1 MANVKFLKGG
11 LMVFSS
17 SIFIFLFLPLC
28 LLFYFLS
35 PKNVK
40 NYTLLVF
47 SIIFYLFGGP
57 KYLLLLL
64 LVVLIDYFG
73 AILIEKT
80 SKRKLFFIITISLN
94 IGILVFFKYT
104 GFFLNNINSLFGAS
118 IKVPKIVLPIG
129 ISFYTFQAMGYV
141 IDVYRKKVKLQK
153 NFLMLLL
160 YVSLFPQ
167 LVAGPIVRYETIEK
181 ELKSRKT
188 TFEDLC
194 YGIRRFILGFAKKMI
209 IANQMGALADAIFN
223 SSSLSFSIAFL
234 GGLAYMFQIYFD
246 FSAYSDMAIG
256 MGRMFG
262 FKFLENFNF
271 PYIAK
276 SITEFWRRW
285 HISLSSWF
293 RDYVYIPLGGNR
305 KGKKRQI
312 INMFIVWTLTGFW
325 HGAEWNFIFWG
336 IYYFIF
342 LVLEKYV
349 FKNIIKKMPSFIG
362 HIYTLIIVYI
372 GWIIFRCDNLSSLVL
387 YFKSLFTFNITNVSL
402 NELSVYIE
410 TYWVYFI
417 LAFVFQ
423 TPIYYK
429 LIDKIDKMKKSRLKI
444 VLNIIHYSVLLI
456 IFIIAVMFLAY
467 SSYNPF
473 IYFRF

>member
-1 MANVKFLKGG
+1 
-11 LMVFSS
+11 MVFSS
-17 SIFIFLFLPLC
+17 SIFIFLFLPLV
-28 LLFYFLS
+28 LLFYFIV
-35 PKNVK
+35 PDKYK
-40 NYTLLVF
+40 NYVLLIF

-57 KYLLLLL
+57 KYLLLLIT
-64 LVVLIDYFG
+64 VVLIDYIG

-80 SKRKLFFIITISLN
+80 NNRKLFFVITIALN
-94 IGILVFFKYT
+94 ISILVFFKYT
-104 GFFLNNINSLFGAS
+104 GFFLENINGLFNTS
-118 IKVPKIVLPIG
+118 IKIPRIVLPIG
-129 ISFYTFQAMGYV
+129 ISFYTFQAMSYV

-153 NFLMLLL
+153 NFFTLLL

-181 ELKSRKT
+181 QLSKRKT
-188 TFEDLC
+188 TFEDFC
-194 YGIRRFILGFAKKMI
+194 YGIERFILGLSKKVI
-209 IANQMGALADAIFN
+209 IANQMGKLADSIFISN
-223 SSSLSFSIAFL
+223 NLTSPIAFL

-271 PYIAK
+271 PYISK

-285 HISLSSWF
+285 HISLSTWF
-293 RDYVYIPLGGNR
+293 KDYVYIPLGGNR
-305 KGKKRQI
+305 KGIKRQI
-312 INMFIVWTLTGFW
+312 INMFIVWSLTGFW
-325 HGAEWNFIFWG
+325 HGAEWNFIIWG

-349 FKNIIKKMPSFIG
+349 LKKALDKAPSIIL
-362 HIYTLIIVYI
+362 HLYTLLIVYI
-372 GWIIFRCDNLSSLVL
+372 GWIIFRCDNLRALINYL
-387 YFKSLFTFNITNVSL
+387 KALFSFNITKVSM

-410 TYWVYFI
+410 SYWVYFI
-417 LAFVFQ
+417 LAFIFQ

-429 LIDKIDKMKKSRLKI
+429 VVEKIDKTKSKRLK
-444 VLNIIHYSVLLI
+444 NILLALRYISLI
-456 IFIIAVMFLAY
+456 IVFIITIMFLAY
-467 SSYNPF
+467 SCYNPF

>member
-1 MANVKFLKGG
+1 
-11 LMVFSS
+11 MVFSS

-35 PKNVK
+35 PKKYK
-40 NYTLLVF
+40 NYVLLIF

-57 KYLLLLL
+57 KYLILLFT
-64 LVVLIDYFG
+64 VVLIDYIG

-80 SKRKLFFIITISLN
+80 DKRKLFLCITLCFN
-94 IGILVFFKYT
+94 IGILIFFKYT
-104 GFFLNNINSLFGAS
+104 GFFLNNINNIFNLN
-118 IKVPKIVLPIG
+118 INVPKIVLPIG
-129 ISFYTFQAMGYV
+129 ISFYTFQAMSYV

-153 NFLMLLL
+153 NFFTLLL

-181 ELKSRKT
+181 ELKTRKT
-188 TFEDLC
+188 TFEDFC

-209 IANQMGALADAIFN
+209 IANQMGALADTIFG
-223 SSSLSFSIAFL
+223 STSLTFPIAFL

-271 PYIAK
+271 PYISK

-293 RDYVYIPLGGNR
+293 KDYVYIPLGGNR
-305 KGKKRQI
+305 KGIKRQI

-325 HGAEWNFIFWG
+325 HGAEWNFIIWG

-349 FKNIIKKMPSFIG
+349 LKKILEKMPSFLG
-362 HIYTLIIVYI
+362 HIYTLIIIYI
-372 GWIIFRCDNLSSLVL
+372 GWIIFRCDSLNSLVL
-387 YFKSLFTFNITNVSL
+387 YFKSLFNFNITSTSINQ
-402 NELSVYIE
+402 LSVYIE
-410 TYWVYFI
+410 SYFVYFI
-417 LAFVFQ
+417 LAFIFQ

-429 LIDKIDKMKKSRLKI
+429 IIEKIEKMKNGKLKTS
-444 VLNIIHYSVLLI
+444 LNMLHYISLLI
-456 IFIIAVMFLAY
+456 VFIISIMFLAY

>member
-1 MANVKFLKGG
+1 
-11 LMVFSS
+11 MVFST
-17 SIFIFLFLPLC
+17 SIFVFLFLPLV
-28 LLFYFLS
+28 LLFYFLV
-35 PKNVK
+35 PKKFK
-40 NYTLLVF
+40 NYILLIF

-57 KYLLLLL
+57 KYLVLLLC
-64 LVVLIDYFG
+64 VVLIDYIG

-80 SKRKLFFIITISLN
+80 NKRKLFLFITIFLN
-94 IGILVFFKYT
+94 IGILVYYKYT
-104 GFFLNNINSLFGAS
+104 GFFLNNINSLFNLD
-118 IKVPKIVLPIG
+118 INVPEIVLPIG
-129 ISFYTFQAMGYV
+129 ISFYTFQAMSYV
-141 IDVYRKKVKLQK
+141 IDVYRKKVSLQK
-153 NFLMLLL
+153 NFFTLLL

-181 ELKSRKT
+181 ELKKRTT
-188 TFEDLC
+188 TFDDVC
-194 YGIRRFILGFAKKMI
+194 YGIERFVLGLAKKII
-209 IANQMGALADAIFN
+209 IANQMGRLADTIFTSN
-223 SSSLSFSIAFL
+223 NLTSPIAFL

-256 MGRMFG
+256 MGRIFG
-262 FKFLENFNF
+262 FRFLENFNF
-271 PYIAK
+271 PYVSK

-285 HISLSSWF
+285 HISLSTWF

-305 KGKKRQI
+305 KGVKRQI

-325 HGAEWNFIFWG
+325 HGSEWNFILWG
-336 IYYFIF
+336 VYYFLF

-349 FKNIIKKMPSFIG
+349 LKKYLDKMPNVAS

-372 GWIIFRCDNLSSLVL
+372 GWIIFRCDNLNDLIL
-387 YFKSLFTFNITNVSL
+387 YLKSLFSFNITSISL

-410 TYWVYFI
+410 SYWLYFI
-417 LAFVFQ
+417 LAFLFQ

-429 LIDKIDKMKKSRLKI
+429 IIDKIDKMKNSKLKSC
-444 VLNIIHYSVLLI
+444 LNVIRYLGL
-456 IFIIAVMFLAY
+456 IFIFIVTIMYLAY

>member
-1 MANVKFLKGG
+1 
-11 LMVFSS
+11 MVFSS

-35 PKNVK
+35 PKKYK
-40 NYTLLVF
+40 NYVLLIF

-57 KYLLLLL
+57 KYLILLFT
-64 LVVLIDYFG
+64 VVLIDYIG

-80 SKRKLFFIITISLN
+80 DKRKLFLCITLCFN
-94 IGILVFFKYT
+94 IGILIFFKYT
-104 GFFLNNINSLFGAS
+104 GFFLNNINNIFNLN
-118 IKVPKIVLPIG
+118 ITVPKIVLPIG
-129 ISFYTFQAMGYV
+129 ISFYTFQAMSYV

-153 NFLMLLL
+153 NFFTLLL

-167 LVAGPIVRYETIEK
+167 LVAGPIVRYETIEQ
-181 ELKSRKT
+181 ELKTRKT
-188 TFEDLC
+188 TFEEFC

-209 IANQMGALADAIFN
+209 IANQMGALADTIFG
-223 SSSLSFSIAFL
+223 STSLTFPIAFL

-271 PYIAK
+271 PYISK

-293 RDYVYIPLGGNR
+293 KDYVYIPLGGNR
-305 KGKKRQI
+305 KGIKRQI

-325 HGAEWNFIFWG
+325 HGAEWNFIIWG

-349 FKNIIKKMPSFIG
+349 LKKFLKKMPSFLG
-362 HIYTLIIVYI
+362 HIYTLIIIYI
-372 GWIIFRCDNLSSLVL
+372 GWIIFRCDSLNSLVL
-387 YFKSLFTFNITNVSL
+387 YFKSLFNFNITSTSINQ
-402 NELSVYIE
+402 LSVYIE
-410 TYWVYFI
+410 SYFVYFI
-417 LAFVFQ
+417 LAFIFQ

-429 LIDKIDKMKKSRLKI
+429 IIEKIDKMKNSRLKTS
-444 VLNIIHYSVLLI
+444 LNMLHYISLLI
-456 IFIIAVMFLAY
+456 VFIISIMFLAY